1 MMNWST
7 ADALKVY
14 NLPYWGGGFFHLDE
28 QGRVV
33 VAPDKRRPE
42 HRVALVEIVDMLR
55 QQGLATP
62 LLLRFPDIIK
72 SRVDGLFNAFSQA
85 IENYGYEGEYQ
96 CVYPIKVNQQNQRN
110 YADK

>member
-33 VAPDKRRPE
+33 VAPDKRRAE

-55 QQGLATP
+55 
-62 LLLRFPDIIK
+62 
-72 SRVDGLFNAFSQA
+72 
-85 IENYGYEGEYQ
+85 
-96 CVYPIKVNQQNQRN
+96 
-110 YADK
+110 

>member
-62 LLLRFPDIIK
+62 LLLRLPPQSQPVGKSARFSSRERFP
-72 SRVDGLFNAFSQA
+72 
-85 IENYGYEGEYQ
+85 
-96 CVYPIKVNQQNQRN
+96 
-110 YADK
+110 